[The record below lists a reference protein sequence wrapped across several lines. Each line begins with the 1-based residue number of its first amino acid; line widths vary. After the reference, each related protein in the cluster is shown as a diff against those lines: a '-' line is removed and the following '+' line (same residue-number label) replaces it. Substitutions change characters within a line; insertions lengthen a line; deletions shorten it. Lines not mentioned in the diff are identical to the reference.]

1 MSRGA
6 SSIVWV
12 ANFLDESGRDQ
23 STGMDARAQ
32 KIVSTAIEETS
43 TEEGILPA
51 NNGAVNV

>member
-51 NNGAVNV
+51 NKCAVNV